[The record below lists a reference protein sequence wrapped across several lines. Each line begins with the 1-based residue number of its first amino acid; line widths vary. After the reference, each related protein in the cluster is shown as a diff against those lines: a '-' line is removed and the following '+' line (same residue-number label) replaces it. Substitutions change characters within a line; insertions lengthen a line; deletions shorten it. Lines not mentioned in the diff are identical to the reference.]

1 MDRNR
6 ERDRDRLNM
15 PIVAD
20 SVFNR
25 QVSNVRTNQLS
36 LEQLRVLAELNAPA
50 DRQPENFVGQSQST
64 TPGRQVLTQEDVE
77 RIAFYDDLTPV
88 YNFRY
93 LLRKLDRE
101 VRRSKR
107 YNRPLSIMIVAIGG
121 LQKIQ
126 AEFGDQIHLNTL
138 IFVANQLN
146 AASRTD
152 IDMVARYGDD
162 RFLLMLPETPGSG
175 AVIVADRI
183 RKKFLDLPFQHNWH
197 KLWVETS
204 IGIAYFPAHGT
215 APQELIAKAD
225 LACDLVVERGGN
237 GTAFCP

>member
-50 DRQPENFVGQSQST
+50 DRLPENFVGQSQST
-64 TPGRQVLTQEDVE
+64 TQGRQILTQEDVE
-77 RIAFYDDLTPV
+77 RIAFYDDITPV

-175 AVIVADRI
+175 AVIVADGFARS
-183 RKKFLDLPFQHNWH
+183 F
-197 KLWVETS
+197 
-204 IGIAYFPAHGT
+204 
-215 APQELIAKAD
+215 
-225 LACDLVVERGGN
+225 
-237 GTAFCP
+237 

>member
-6 ERDRDRLNM
+6 DRDRDRLNM
-15 PIVAD
+15 PIIAD

-36 LEQLRVLAELNAPA
+36 LEQLRALAELNAPTE
-50 DRQPENFVGQSQST
+50 RQGQDAMGQRQQMSQ
-64 TPGRQVLTQEDVE
+64 GRQVLTQEDLE

-152 IDMVARYGDD
+152 IDMVARYGED
-162 RFLLMLPETPGSG
+162 RFLLIL
-175 AVIVADRI
+175 
-183 RKKFLDLPFQHNWH
+183 
-197 KLWVETS
+197 
-204 IGIAYFPAHGT
+204 
-215 APQELIAKAD
+215 
-225 LACDLVVERGGN
+225 
-237 GTAFCP
+237 